1 MEALT
6 GMDTLPLN
14 PPNKE
19 LEAIPLV
26 DKDELI
32 TDFVAP
38 RNHLKTYCQLRNTHL
53 DNSDQYGIWQSNL
66 PLYFLPSVN
75 IFPEII
81 HLCAENYDQN
91 LRAVKSPSGSIL
103 FHITPDSINQMLNY
117 NQTQLLYPFSV
128 EYLLDV
134 GSRLSAPDIEI
145 IARKFMKA
153 DCQPSGPPPFSYK
166 DFNEVGQLLIDMVT
180 SVLGFTTNEHVDTA
194 MLVMLAAYSPMQ
206 PPDIKYNYA
215 KYIAVKIHDQL
226 SRLDREAIFKYS
238 SYIYHLFLYYQT
250 DSFQCSIRKLDSKG
264 ERRSVIF
271 WSSVFHQVQDSPY
284 SYCEF
289 VDQFVYPVICLLKR
303 TPPARLSKDMQKILQ
318 LSRSYKIGDWYL
330 YQNHSVIRIYGCEL
344 CPYRL
349 PRYVPMRLFALEY
362 YRQLINSDLTH
373 FHSTKKKANL
383 KFRDNLGPFTMN
395 KKDGW
400 QEADQILGQQLRLKK
415 SFWWVPYD
423 PEGFISARRVKF
435 RLHPYKHAPL
445 SLVQPFANQDE
456 WVPGTIVEELTQEE
470 LMEQNVKDL
479 EKTLD
484 LDSCQQVFKQTIQTE
499 EGTSTTQH
507 IQETSA
513 TTAKGK
519 EKMDEHQEAEIGQPS
534 TTQDQQLTQALPLQ
548 TEQIQNP
555 VLQTPLNSERG
566 KKRDREEITP
576 PAGSVQQ
583 PEAKRP
589 RTDPEAEIEIIEEME
604 GSQNREGQVSQ
615 QTTTSSV
622 HPELPQQ
629 HTVEVSSS
637 KQQGQKPAT
646 VKEGFI
652 EIKAQNELLRVQLY
666 EQFLNTTPAKK
677 QRLMAAFDFKDEKM
691 IFTHLKPKVPHPKT
705 PDDYYK
711 TNMEVSA
718 KDIHPM
724 DQIELHKQTG
734 EMVYATLADRAM
746 LAHQLKES
754 LKHTNRQL
762 DLERLSSSAKD
773 NRIKTLE
780 DIIIE
785 QGYDPKDLKG
795 AKALIKK
802 KEDDIAALRRQAKL
816 PPTIHPDTAQLAQEK
831 QVDQAMEL
839 LLAMNQRIKEMEA
852 QLEKAIQEKQGETT
866 SQPLQTSTNIQSA
879 PPAQTAAAP
888 ITTPAP
894 TTATSATG
902 ATVEATA
909 AAESSLSMEEMMKA
923 VKELEGQVSEINV
936 TKEKLAKLEAS
947 YDKSKM
953 TVAEREREVK
963 ALRKTITELEKQLNF
978 DKVTAEIKQVIWTA
992 IGQAIT
998 NQWEYI
1004 VAMYEQIGLIGKAK
1018 KELYRARN
1026 ELGNMA
1032 DLAPKMIEVLNYRN
1046 SSQLIQMGIANRT
1059 ETISLIKRTT
1069 TMKSLIQTLDR
1080 RVHDMQADI
1089 SKFQNRFSA
1098 LQDKGLP
1105 SLEDSGKLLSYEK
1118 YIKRMSTFS
1127 TLQISEA
1134 SGSSTAGPL
1143 TGQALFDKLDNLFF
1157 IKNEVTHLFDKPPD
1171 FYKHTEADETVGLIL
1186 KHQLP
1191 HPDNW
1196 QDLVKLLLNQG

>member
-1 MEALT
+1 
-6 GMDTLPLN
+6 MDTLPLN
-14 PPNKE
+14 PPNRE

-26 DKDELI
+26 DKDALI

-81 HLCAENYDQN
+81 HLCAENYDQD

-103 FHITPDSINQMLNY
+103 FYITPDSINQMLNY
-117 NQTQLLYPFSV
+117 NQTQLLYPFSI

-194 MLVMLAAYSPMQ
+194 VLVMLSAYSPMQ

-250 DSFQCSIRKLDSKG
+250 DSFQCSIRKLDSQG

-303 TPPARLSKDMQKILQ
+303 TPPARLSRDMQKILQ

-349 PRYVPMRLFALEY
+349 PKYVPMRLFALEY

-373 FHSTKKKANL
+373 FHSAKKKANI
-383 KFRDNLGPFTMN
+383 KFRDHLGPFTMN

-400 QEADQILGQQLRLKK
+400 QEADQILGQQLKLKK

-423 PEGFISARRVKF
+423 PEGFINARRLKF
-435 RLHPYKHAPL
+435 RLHAYNHTPL
-445 SLVQPFANQDE
+445 AQVQPFANQNE
-456 WVPGTIVEELTQEE
+456 WVPGSIVEELTQEE

-484 LDSCQQVFKQTIQTE
+484 LDSCQQVFKQTNQTE
-499 EGTSTTQH
+499 EGTSDTQH
-507 IQETSA
+507 IQQAPA

-519 EKMDEHQEAEIGQPS
+519 EKMDEHQETEIGQS
-534 TTQDQQLTQALPLQ
+534 SATKDQQSAQDPPLQ

-555 VLQTPLNSERG
+555 VLQTPLNNERG

-576 PAGSVQQ
+576 PTGSVQQ
-583 PEAKRP
+583 PETKRP
-589 RTDPEAEIEIIEEME
+589 RTDPEAEGEISEELE
-604 GSQNREGQVSQ
+604 GSQNRERQESQ
-615 QTTTSSV
+615 QTTTSSA
-622 HPELPQQ
+622 HPEHPQQ

-691 IFTHLKPKVPHPKT
+691 IFTHLRPRVPHPKT
-705 PDDYYK
+705 PADYYK
-711 TNMEVSA
+711 TNMEVFA

-780 DIIIE
+780 DIIVE
-785 QGYDPKDLKG
+785 QGYDPKDPKG
-795 AKALIKK
+795 VKALMKK

-831 QVDQAMEL
+831 QADQAMEL
-839 LLAMNQRIKEMEA
+839 LLAMNQRIVEMEA
-852 QLEKAIQEKQGETT
+852 ELEKAMQEKQGETA
-866 SQPLQTSTNIQSA
+866 SQPPQTSTNLQAA
-879 PPAQTAAAP
+879 PPAQITAAPA
-888 ITTPAP
+888 TTPAP

-902 ATVEATA
+902 ATVGATT

-953 TVAEREREVK
+953 TVAEKQREVK
-963 ALRKTITELEKQLNF
+963 ALEAKIKTLQKELMLGN
-978 DKVTAEIKQVIWTA
+978 TLAEIKRIVWAKICKSME
-992 IGQAIT
+992 
-998 NQWEYI
+998 NQWRSI
-1004 VAMYEQIGLIGKAK
+1004 QSIFEQVELSEIAHTEIQRARTILGIMPEQANKMIHFLNNRTREELADLHISSRTEAILTAK
-1018 KELYRARN
+1018 KVLTLRN
-1026 ELGNMA
+1026 F
-1032 DLAPKMIEVLNYRN
+1032 
-1046 SSQLIQMGIANRT
+1046 S
-1059 ETISLIKRTT
+1059 
-1069 TMKSLIQTLDR
+1069 QTLER
-1080 RVHDMQADI
+1080 KCQEMKEDI
-1089 SKFQNRFSA
+1089 DEFRTKMA
-1098 LQDKGLP
+1098 VLQDKGLP
-1105 SLEDSGKLLSYEK
+1105 SLVSGTGQLLSYKHYMVRVDK
-1118 YIKRMSTFS
+1118 YVENQITASSSATEETGPPS
-1127 TLQISEA
+1127 GQTLY
-1134 SGSSTAGPL
+1134 
-1143 TGQALFDKLDNLFF
+1143 DKLENLFF
-1157 IKNEVTHLFDKPPD
+1157 LEHEINHLFDEPPN
-1171 FYKHTEADETVGLIL
+1171 FYRLTEADEVVV
-1186 KHQLP
+1186 KMRRHQLP
-1191 HPDNW
+1191 PADWW
-1196 QDLVKLLLNQG
+1196 QAMLEILPN